1 MSIRVPAGLWARVL
15 AILGTLVLIAGAAGD
30 PRWVDHPWA
39 LGLMTVATALFRM
52 RSVSITKFAS
62 LNVVQVVAMTGALAA
77 GATATALALYTGV
90 LVADI
95 FHHRKPFTAAWINA
109 SREMTTLYAA
119 YGVYAI
125 VALQIPGAS
134 SGTLSTE
141 SIPAIAI
148 FFIAH
153 FLLNRAA
160 LYATLI
166 TRKKLLPDEQALI
179 LRYEVI
185 VFIASMVASVAILA
199 ALAYVGRTGW
209 VVLAVL
215 LLFGSMLLRR
225 ILEEA
230 VEAEELNRIHAMD
243 AVVSADGSLEDSFRR
258 ISMLANRLV
267 NWRDF
272 RILRVD
278 GADADPLVVFS
289 ANEGMLSAPRPP
301 VRGMSR
307 LRRTV
312 ADRKQTIVVND
323 TSRDDRISEARPEA
337 RSVVVAPLRF
347 GDNLLGLLEIEHHK
361 RAAYGEKQLVVIE
374 RFASQLSTTIQ
385 IQELRKP
392 LAEAL
397 GRLELQLDRLGDS
410 ARLLRG
416 GAETVVG
423 LVSDINRGIA
433 EEAEEATASRSA
445 ADELYRSSS
454 AIARDAGEAAA
465 ASDRSAVLAAEHQST
480 VGNAV
485 ERLVTAKGI
494 VADSSALVGDLH
506 KGAKR
511 MTEFIRVIR
520 DLADQTHLLAL
531 NAGIE
536 AARAGE
542 EGKGFAVVAEEIR
555 RLASQ
560 SGRVSEDASAILSG
574 FAEQMDRATR
584 QMDRGQEMVADV
596 EALSASAMRALASI
610 LQASDAA
617 AAWSRRIAQVSTEQE
632 KLVGVTRD
640 RAERIDEIS
649 SRNRTGSD
657 LVSKSATEQA
667 GALQELESATRELR
681 ELATHLADLTRRLTR
696 IETT

>member
-1 MSIRVPAGLWARVL
+1 
-15 AILGTLVLIAGAAGD
+15 
-30 PRWVDHPWA
+30 
-39 LGLMTVATALFRM
+39 
-52 RSVSITKFAS
+52 
-62 LNVVQVVAMTGALAA
+62 
-77 GATATALALYTGV
+77 
-90 LVADI
+90 
-95 FHHRKPFTAAWINA
+95 
-109 SREMTTLYAA
+109 
-119 YGVYAI
+119 
-125 VALQIPGAS
+125 
-134 SGTLSTE
+134 
-141 SIPAIAI
+141 
-148 FFIAH
+148 
-153 FLLNRAA
+153 
-160 LYATLI
+160 
-166 TRKKLLPDEQALI
+166 
-179 LRYEVI
+179 
-185 VFIASMVASVAILA
+185 
-199 ALAYVGRTGW
+199 
-209 VVLAVL
+209 
-215 LLFGSMLLRR
+215 
-225 ILEEA
+225 
-230 VEAEELNRIHAMD
+230 
-243 AVVSADGSLEDSFRR
+243 
-258 ISMLANRLV
+258 
-267 NWRDF
+267 
-272 RILRVD
+272 
-278 GADADPLVVFS
+278 
-289 ANEGMLSAPRPP
+289 
-301 VRGMSR
+301 MSR

-312 ADRKQTIVVND
+312 ADRRQTIVVND
-323 TSRDDRISEARPEA
+323 TTRDDRISETRPEA

-410 ARLLRG
+410 ARLLRS

-433 EEAEEATASRSA
+433 EEAEEATASRAA

-617 AAWSRRIAQVSTEQE
+617 AAWSRRIALVSTEQE